1 MTQIYN
7 IVLVTRNARDK
18 IQTAQYILEQ
28 EGTIFV
34 IKRFTG
40 QYEGKIT
47 PQPEITIS
55 QGKVKRSVFQQAELE
70 FNSLIKKATDKGYKK
85 LTDLTKT
92 KWSEITPDELDTIV
106 PSTKTDA
113 NGAIKPQLAKSSE
126 DCSLSVWEKPRFAS
140 RKLDGVRAE
149 FAYNKEDDRIFT
161 VSRGGG
167 DYDVATTAIRNNTQL
182 LEFFKNNPDIIL
194 DGEIYVHGWSL
205 QKISGTCRL
214 KTYNAA
220 RCESL
225 EFWIFDI
232 VDTEKTFNNRL
243 DLLTDL
249 MIDFEGNPLV
259 KVVEHE
265 LVEGWAK
272 VKKLHDKYVLE
283 GFEGLVARHPD
294 KKYAPGRRSSD
305 WVKLKDYKEEEFE
318 IIGIAD
324 NKLRPEDMCFICKTK
339 AGKTFEAKPVGNR
352 DLKYE
357 YLENPNEYIG
367 KQATVKFFIWSDDK
381 VPLQPV
387 LKCIREEG
395 E

>member
-1 MTQIYN
+1 MTQVYN
-7 IVLVTRNARDK
+7 NVLVTRNARDK

-28 EGTIFV
+28 DGSIFI

-47 PQPEITIS
+47 AQPEITITA
-55 QGKVKRSVFQQAELE
+55 GKVKRSVFQQAELE
-70 FNSLIKKATDKGYKK
+70 YNSLLKKATDKGYKK
-85 LTDLTKT
+85 LSDLTKT
-92 KWSEITPDELDTIV
+92 KWSEITSEELDNIV
-106 PSTKTDA
+106 PSTKTDTSG
-113 NGAIKPQLAKSSE
+113 NIKPQLAKSSE

-140 RKLDGVRAE
+140 RKLDGVRSE

-167 DYDVATTAIRNNTQL
+167 DYDAATTAIRKDPQL
-182 LEFFKNNPDIIL
+182 LGFFRKNPDVIL

-205 QKISGTCRL
+205 QRISGTCRL
-214 KTYNAA
+214 KTFNPE
-220 RCESL
+220 RCEPL
-225 EFWIFDI
+225 EFWVFDI

-243 DLLTDL
+243 DFLVDL
-249 MIDFEGNPLV
+249 MLEFEGNPFV
-259 KVVEHE
+259 KVLEHE

-305 WVKLKDYKEEEFE
+305 WVKLKLYKDEEFE
-318 IIGIAD
+318 ITGIEEG
-324 NKLRPEDMCFICKTK
+324 LRPEDMCFWLKTK
-339 AGKTFEAKPVGNR
+339 QGKPFKAKPVGSRELREN
-352 DLKYE
+352 
-357 YLENPNEYIG
+357 YLEIWETLVG
-367 KQATVKFFIWSDDK
+367 RMATVKFFIWSDDN
-381 VPLQPV
+381 VPMQPI